1 MKVYII
7 TDVDLNVPGAVV
19 SRLLSYSRGLAEHGV
34 TVISCWL
41 GNERTV
47 SDKFVTQYPGLNFW
61 FGQSSPAKVR
71 GPLRM
76 VRTYSAARE
85 LARYINEKHNPKD
98 STAIIYYGMLIPE
111 RMPIQDICDRLNI
124 PTFDEITEFPY
135 LARKNRILR
144 RIQYQ
149 VYMDRYLPR
158 NHAVLCISGA
168 IRSFID
174 EHLKRFKS
182 RTVTHLYGIMVEAD
196 RFAPE
201 NAPAKLHTD
210 PERYIAYCGTMYGD
224 KDGIP
229 DLIRAFAHARK
240 TFSDL
245 KLVLIGDNSDRQRLE
260 NVFNLIDLL
269 SLRND
274 VIFTGRIDFPDM
286 HRLLCGAAALV
297 LSKPDNVQNQGA
309 FPTKLGE
316 YLACGRPVITTKVGD
331 IPLFLTDGETAFLAP
346 GSDPEAFSGKISEC
360 LLNESLASEVA
371 RKGRRLAETVFNYRL
386 KAQELKSYL
395 FDEKR

>member
-7 TDVDLNVPGAVV
+7 TDVDINVPGAVV
-19 SRLLSYSRGLAEHGV
+19 SRLLSYSRGLAELGV
-34 TVISCWL
+34 TVVSCWL

-47 SDKFVTQYPGLNFW
+47 SAKFVTQYPGLNFW
-61 FGQSSPAKVR
+61 FGQSSPVKVR

-85 LARYINEKHNPKD
+85 LARYINEKHIPKD

-111 RMPIQDICDRLNI
+111 RMPIQTTCDRLNI

-135 LARKNRILR
+135 LARKNKILR
-144 RIQYQ
+144 RVQYH

-174 EHLKRFKS
+174 GHLKRFNT
-182 RTVTHLYGIMVEAD
+182 RTLTHMFGIMVEAD
-196 RFAPE
+196 KFFPE
-201 NAPAKLHTD
+201 NAPAKLKTD
-210 PERYIAYCGTMYGD
+210 PERYLAYCGTMYGD

-229 DLIRAFAHARK
+229 DLIRAFAIARK
-240 TFSDL
+240 TFSNL

-260 NVFNLIDLL
+260 NVLNLIDLL
-269 SLRND
+269 SLSDD

-297 LSKPDNVQNQGA
+297 LSKPDNIQNQGA

-346 GSDPEAFSGKISEC
+346 GSDPEVFAEKISEC
-360 LLNESLASEVA
+360 LTNESLSSEIA
-371 RKGRRLAETVFNYRL
+371 QNGRRLAETIFNYRV
-386 KAQELKSYL
+386 KAQELMSFL
-395 FDEKR
+395 FDENR